1 MLLLHL
7 VYPRV
12 VFVGAAADD
21 ALVVVVD
28 VDDCFLHPPNRHW

>member
-1 MLLLHL
+1 MLMLHL

-12 VFVGAAADD
+12 VFVGAAAAD
-21 ALVVVVD
+21 ALAV

>member
-12 VFVGAAADD
+12 AFVGAAAAD
-21 ALVVVVD
+21 ALVVVV